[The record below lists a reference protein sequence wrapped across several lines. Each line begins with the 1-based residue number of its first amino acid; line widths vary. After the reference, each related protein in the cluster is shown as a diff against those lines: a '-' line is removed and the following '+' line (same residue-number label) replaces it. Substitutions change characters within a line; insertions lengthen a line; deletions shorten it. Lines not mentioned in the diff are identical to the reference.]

1 MEPTDPQGNK
11 FSKEDMKLL
20 KRFENAAK
28 AISSDAIGLK
38 KKALKEAAS
47 LVWAFEERKLNAT
60 ELITN
65 IEPDKDLSLSK
76 FKLQKELDEV
86 KMPGW

>member
-1 MEPTDPQGNK
+1 MEPADAQGNK

-47 LVWAFEERKLNAT
+47 LV
-60 ELITN
+60 
-65 IEPDKDLSLSK
+65 
-76 FKLQKELDEV
+76 
-86 KMPGW
+86 